1 MIETNRLIIRSFTK
15 TDAKAIYEACNDFDI
30 FKTTLGI
37 PSPYTLDDA
46 NNFIEY
52 TNNAISNQ
60 KSFELAITLKENVD
74 QVVGCISLMGI
85 KRPTNKA
92 ELAYWVAK
100 KYWNNGIASEAA
112 KAIIEYGFNT
122 LHLHSIFARFLDNNP
137 ASGNVMKKIGMQYVG
152 KMRESEYKL
161 GQYYDVHYYE
171 ILKSDLYK

>member
-37 PSPYTLDDA
+37 PSPYTLGDA

-85 KRPTNKA
+85 KRPSNKA

-100 KYWNNGIASEAA
+100 KYWNHGIATEAA
-112 KAIIEYGFNT
+112 RAIIEYGFNS
-122 LHLHSIFARFLDNNP
+122 LNLNSIFARFLDNNP
-137 ASGNVMKKIGMQYVG
+137 ASGKVMQKIGMKYVG
-152 KMRESEYKL
+152 KMREHEYKS
-161 GQYYDVHYYE
+161 GQYYDVFYYE
-171 ILKSDLYK
+171 ILKSDL